1 MDGSTRDAERS
12 AAELHLAQELGSLG
26 LRRMHPLTIFPPPS
40 ENQMEPSNQMRS
52 MQEKVLLFKGII
64 KDGVVILPPYFVG
77 MPDFLQGENLD
88 SGAIWS
94 GGCSS
99 GEPFPFVLFIPLPQ
113 GWGVGAVTGGPCAP
127 NASASPSPS
136 SHTGNGAS
144 WNTPL
149 GRSAVSRVLRPAV
162 FFGAA
167 LGAIALRGWA
177 GALPLSR
184 RGTGSGGPG
193 SGRHS
198 GGPEPG
204 ADGRGWAGV
213 MEAQRP
219 TAPSDG

>member
-52 MQEKVLLFKGII
+52 MQEKVLLFKGIL
-64 KDGVVILPPYFVG
+64 KDGVVILPHTSWECRNFCGEKTWTVARYGVVAAHRENP
-77 MPDFLQGENLD
+77 FLL
-88 SGAIWS
+88 SVSFLCHRA
-94 GGCSS
+94 GGWGQSPVAPVRQTPPPPHRPPPTRGTAPPGTRRSAAPPCPASCGPPSSS
-99 GEPFPFVLFIPLPQ
+99 GPP
-113 GWGVGAVTGGPCAP
+113 WA
-127 NASASPSPS
+127 PSPS
-136 SHTGNGAS
+136 GG
-144 WNTPL
+144 
-149 GRSAVSRVLRPAV
+149 GPA
-162 FFGAA
+162 
-167 LGAIALRGWA
+167 
-177 GALPLSR
+177 LSR